1 MYVKCIYFH
10 ANHKLKLSFLF
21 THKINA
27 FVYNTFADTVFRQI
41 YCVILRQTILFIKS
55 YSLTTIIFLIKFIYT
70 TRFMIFIL
78 QIWTYD
84 HPWCYLDCL
93 QIVPYNP
100 QKHHPI
106 PADVLPNDS
115 EALFNFFDFSTF
127 RPLAGRSK
135 LLILLNILTFF
146 DFSTFLPLV

>member
-78 QIWTYD
+78 QI
-84 HPWCYLDCL
+84 
-93 QIVPYNP
+93 
-100 QKHHPI
+100 
-106 PADVLPNDS
+106 
-115 EALFNFFDFSTF
+115 
-127 RPLAGRSK
+127 
-135 LLILLNILTFF
+135 
-146 DFSTFLPLV
+146 